1 MFLSAKSK
9 AFVVDRGEQT
19 TLVARVSSLQVPL
32 TVEDLREVPAGD
44 DAALAQALAELR
56 PKKSSGYAQACC
68 GVSPNT
74 RFVRRATLDP
84 KRVKEADYFPE
95 LVSTQFRLDPEQHA
109 ISVLNAFD
117 GLDYD
122 TTKPGGNKEVVFCG
136 LPTAEIA
143 RSQQEFLGH
152 MLFPARLELSSLA
165 ALGAIIDYLKFTES
179 NKPTLVLEIGA
190 EQTLSYIVSARG
202 IEATR
207 PIAVGVD
214 AMVPV
219 VQKELGLK
227 DEESARKLFFSN
239 TFDFTGMGAS
249 LCKRLLKELQS
260 SMGFYEVQT
269 GQSIAQLI
277 CPVLTSKLTWLEPV
291 VAAQVGVSL
300 FSLDFKPWLAARQI
314 TVADSIGGLDAR
326 KLALFGLMTQFK
338 ISASDA
344 VAA

>member
-1 MFLSAKSK
+1 MFFSAKPK

-19 TLVARVSSLQVPL
+19 TLVARVSSLQAPL
-32 TVEDLREVPAGD
+32 VVEDCCEVPTGD
-44 DAALAQALAELR
+44 EDALEQALAELR

-68 GVSPNT
+68 GISPAT
-74 RFVRRATLDP
+74 RFIRRATLDP
-84 KRVKEADYFPE
+84 KRMKEAAYFAE
-95 LVSTQFRLDPEQHA
+95 LINTQFRIDPEQYA
-109 ISVLNAFD
+109 ISALNAFD
-117 GLDYD
+117 GLDFD
-122 TTKPGGNKEVVFCG
+122 PAKPGGNKEVVFCG
-136 LPTAEIA
+136 LPTTEVATA
-143 RSQQEFLGH
+143 QQAFLRH
-152 MLFPARLELSSLA
+152 MLFPSRLELSSLA

-202 IEATR
+202 VEATR

-227 DEESARKLFFSN
+227 DEESARKLFLSN
-239 TFDFTGMGAS
+239 TFDFTGMGAL

-277 CPVLTSKLTWLEPV
+277 CPVLPAKLTWLEPV
-291 VAAQVGVSL
+291 MAAQVGISL
-300 FSLDFKPWLAARQI
+300 LPLELKPWLAARQI
-314 TVADSIGGLDAR
+314 TVADGVGGLDAR
-326 KLALFGLMTQFK
+326 KLALFGLMMQFK
-338 ISASDA
+338 TPAADA